1 MTAKVKQKK
10 SMRPEEGFSWRTEHI
25 GRLLLTAF
33 DYFEYRL
40 LQRIHAAGFTYIRY
54 VHFNVLRNLAMAG
67 NKIGDIAERAGI
79 TKAAMGQMV
88 SDCVRL
94 GIVDLT
100 SDPND
105 ARAKIVTYTAAG
117 RELRGMLHQAVMD
130 VEAEMRATVGDADMD
145 ALRRS
150 LDKLC
155 ARAPREADR
164 VRSRRKRPL
173 PE

>member
-1 MTAKVKQKK
+1 MTAKVRQKK
-10 SMRPEEGFSWRTEHI
+10 SMQPEEGFSWRTEHI

-40 LQRIHAAGFTYIRY
+40 MQRVHAAGFTYVRY
-54 VHFNVLRNLAMAG
+54 VHFNVLRNLEMAG

-88 SDCVRL
+88 AECMRL
-94 GIVDLT
+94 GIVDQT
-100 SDPND
+100 PDPND
-105 ARAKIVTYTAAG
+105 ARARIVTYTAAG
-117 RELRGMLHQAVMD
+117 RELRGMLHQAVTE

-150 LDKLC
+150 LDKLS

-164 VRSRRKRPL
+164 PRSRRKRPL